1 MKRGTE
7 TETSPGGVSRAG
19 FRGLRIETGRGVAGL
34 VGLPTFVFSHAET
47 QSHGE
52 RRRALCGSATPG
64 EVHFPVVLL
73 RGSAIPAT
81 PREIEGILHSDP
93 RGFPPARVN
102 APPPET
108 RPGNQP
114 RHRVWLCA

>member
-52 RRRALCGSATPG
+52 RRRALCGSATP
-64 EVHFPVVLL
+64 VRQDKP
-73 RGSAIPAT
+73 
-81 PREIEGILHSDP
+81 
-93 RGFPPARVN
+93 
-102 APPPET
+102 
-108 RPGNQP
+108 
-114 RHRVWLCA
+114 HRSCELKGAHHVKCLWDM